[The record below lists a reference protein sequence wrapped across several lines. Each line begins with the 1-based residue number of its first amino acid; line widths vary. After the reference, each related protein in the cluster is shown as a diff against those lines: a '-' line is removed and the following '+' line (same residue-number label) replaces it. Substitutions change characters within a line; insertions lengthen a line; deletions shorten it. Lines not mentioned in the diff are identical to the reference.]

1 MDMATSNKEQAE
13 RVTGEVAGFYAH
25 HPFPGERRT
34 DADGLL
40 LMRCVASL
48 LTDRRYRLGARR
60 PRLLDAGCGTGNT
73 SVALARTFPA
83 LNVHGV
89 DICARSLELAHA
101 RALEAEAGNVCF
113 TQGDLLAGPPPGRP
127 YDIVVCLGVL
137 HHTADM
143 RQTLG
148 NLAAALGSGGRLLLW
163 VYGRHGR
170 YHHDLNRRLLRL
182 LLESGDDPDS
192 RVALAR
198 AFALETGDGA
208 PLRDLYGFVPGSHAR
223 EQVVLQDAWIADQF
237 LHVNECAVDMPELLD
252 LLDGA
257 GLVLD
262 EWLGAGEVGRLRPPV
277 LAERLAALPE
287 RERLCAADLLLKPRR
302 YFVTAH
308 RKGG

>member
-1 MDMATSNKEQAE
+1 MATTNKEPTE
-13 RVTGEVAGFYAH
+13 RVTGEVAGFYTR
-25 HPFPGERRT
+25 HPFPGKRRT

-48 LTDRRYRLGARR
+48 LANRRYRLGSRR
-60 PRLLDAGCGTGNT
+60 PRLLDAGCGTGNA

-83 LNVHGV
+83 LNVHGM
-89 DICARSLELAHA
+89 DICARSLEMA
-101 RALEAEAGNVCF
+101 RAAAQEAKVGNTCF
-113 TQGDLLAGPPPGRP
+113 TTGDLLAGPPPGRP
-127 YDIVVCLGVL
+127 YDIVVCMGVL

-143 RQTLG
+143 ARALV
-148 NLAAALGSGGRLLLW
+148 NLAAGLAADGRLLLW

-170 YHHDLNRRLLRL
+170 YLHDLNRRLLEML
-182 LLESGDDPDS
+182 LTAGDTPDA
-192 RVALAR
+192 RVSLAR

-208 PLRDLYGFVPGSHAR
+208 PLQDLYGFVPGVHER

-237 LHVNECAVDMPELLD
+237 LHVNERAVDLPELLD

-257 GLVLD
+257 GLVLE
-262 EWLGAGEVGRLRPPV
+262 EWLGAGDVRRLRPAV

-287 RERLCAADLLLKPRR
+287 RQRLCAADLLLKPRR

-308 RKGG
+308 RKGR